1 MSLPPLPQSTGLEA
15 PFFEARHDAY
25 RRDVRAV
32 LSAWAGDQAR
42 QWDVD
47 GHLPKEV
54 MVALGEVGA
63 FRRRWEEGPFGGVPF
78 GLILAEETG
87 RVSSGLGQAAMTHS
101 DVFLGVLHY
110 LARTPT
116 QLAFK
121 EDCLDA
127 RAVGCFSVT
136 EASAGSNLRS
146 VQTTAFPV
154 ENGGWRLRGR
164 KKYVSNAGRG
174 THVIVLAR
182 AANLGQGRDLS
193 LFLVPLDA
201 PGVTVHGYFRKLGV
215 NACDTAE
222 MEFDVVLPAD
232 ALLGTPGAGL
242 LFADFALQGE
252 RMFISVQSLMGART
266 MLRLA
271 LAYARSRQVAGD
283 EPLLQ
288 KQAIRHRLAD
298 ALARLRAAEALLI
311 KVVSAAMAGE
321 QVGTE
326 TCALKLVATRTACE
340 IVDEALQVLGGRGYM
355 TTYPVESHWRDA
367 RLGRIGGGTDEVM
380 RETIAFSFDAPDPEY
395 DQWAAALDAA
405 DQSVP
410 EDDVVEDAMAVLA
423 RLP

>member
-1 MSLPPLPQSTGLEA
+1 MLPPLPQSTGLVA

-25 RRDVRAV
+25 RRDVRAA
-32 LSAWAGDQAR
+32 LSAWTLEDAHA
-42 QWDVD
+42 WDVQ

-54 MVALGEVGA
+54 IATLGRIGA

-87 RVSSGLGQAAMTHS
+87 RLSAGLGQAAMTHS

-110 LARTPT
+110 LARTPG

-127 RAVGCFSVT
+127 KAVGCFSVT
-136 EASAGSNLRS
+136 EASAGSNLRG
-146 VQTTAFPV
+146 VQTTAFPT
-154 ENGGWRLRGR
+154 EGGGWRVRGR

-182 AANLGQGRDLS
+182 AANLGNGRDLC

-201 PGVTVHGYFRKLGV
+201 PGVAVRGYFRKLGV

-222 MEFDVVLPAD
+222 MDFDVQLDSD

-242 LFADFALQGE
+242 LFADYALQGE
-252 RMFISVQSLMGART
+252 RMFISTQSLMAARMT
-266 MLRLA
+266 LRLA
-271 LAYARSRQVAGD
+271 IAYARTREVAG
-283 EPLLQ
+283 EERLLQ
-288 KQAIRHRLAD
+288 KQAIRHRLAE
-298 ALARLRAAEALLI
+298 ATARLSAAEALLVR
-311 KVVSAAMAGE
+311 VVTAAMAGE

-326 TCALKLVATRTACE
+326 TAALKLVVTRVAFD

-355 TTYPVESHWRDA
+355 TTYPIESHWRDV

-380 RETIAFSFDAPDPEY
+380 RETIAFSLDAPDPEY
-395 DQWAAALDAA
+395 DQWAAGLDAA

-410 EDDVVEDAMAVLA
+410 EDELVREAMAVLSQV
-423 RLP
+423 P